1 MKQSIRDFISED
13 GELATVIRAAQMIA
27 LTDATVLILGESG
40 TGKEL
45 LARAIH
51 QKSRRANAPFVVINC
66 AALPETLAETELFGH
81 QKGAF
86 TGAETHRQG
95 RIQSANGGTL
105 FLDEIGELPLNI
117 QSKFLR
123 FLENGECQP
132 VGKNTVEKVDTRIIA
147 ATNRDLFA
155 EVKAGHFRQDLYYR
169 LNIVPLTLPPLR
181 HRRADIKLLIQF
193 FTTQFAQKYHCNAPI
208 FPRDILNY
216 LENQQWSGNIRE
228 LRNLCE
234 RLVVLYA
241 GQTICFEHLPVEL
254 HVSHPPVSPVQTTD
268 FVLPDKGVNLAE
280 LEVSLIRQALT
291 KTYGNLS
298 QAARLLGLSR
308 DTLLYRVKKYGVMVS

>member
-1 MKQSIRDFISED
+1 MKKEVFELIGKD
-13 GELATVIRAAQMIA
+13 GELETIMRSAQIIA

-45 LARAIH
+45 LAREIH
-51 QKSRRANAPFVVINC
+51 QKSRRSNAPFVVINC

-81 QKGAF
+81 RKGAF

-105 FLDEIGELPLNI
+105 FLDEIGELPLSI

-123 FLENGECQP
+123 FLEHGECQP
-132 VGKNTVEKVDTRIIA
+132 LGKNSIDKIDTRIIA
-147 ATNRDLFA
+147 ATNRDLLA
-155 EVKAGHFRQDLYYR
+155 EVKAGRFRQDLYYR

-181 HRRADIKLLIQF
+181 HRKQDIKLLFNYFINYFSQQYQLDKPTYNQVFIQHLE
-193 FTTQFAQKYHCNAPI
+193 KYH
-208 FPRDILNY
+208 
-216 LENQQWSGNIRE
+216 WHGNIRE

-234 RLVVLYA
+234 RLILLHS
-241 GQTICFEHLPVEL
+241 GQLITIEHLPSEL
-254 HVSHPPVSPVQTTD
+254 QFSSQKLYSHNNID
-268 FVLPDKGVNLAE
+268 FTLPSKGINLME
-280 LEVSLIRQALT
+280 LEINLIHQALT

-308 DTLLYRVKKYGVMVS
+308 DTLLYRVKKYEIMV

>member
-1 MKQSIRDFISED
+1 MNQEVNTLIGED
-13 GELATVIRAAQMIA
+13 GELETVIRAAQMIA

-45 LARAIH
+45 LAREIH
-51 QKSRRANAPFVVINC
+51 HKSRRAVQPFVVINC

-81 QKGAF
+81 SKGAF
-86 TGAETHRQG
+86 TGAEFHRQG
-95 RIQSANGGTL
+95 RIQSADDGTL
-105 FLDEIGELPLNI
+105 FLDEIGELPLSV
-117 QSKFLR
+117 QGKFLR

-132 VGKNTVEKVDTRIIA
+132 VGKNHLEKINTRIIA
-147 ATNRDLFA
+147 ATNRDLVE
-155 EVKAGHFRQDLYYR
+155 EVKAGRFRQDLYYR

-181 HRRADIKLLIQF
+181 ARKADIKLLIHY
-193 FTTQFAQKYHCNAPI
+193 FTQYFSQKYQLDKPLYS
-208 FPRDILNY
+208 RSILQY
-216 LENQQWSGNIRE
+216 LENYSWGGNVRE

-234 RLVVLYA
+234 RLVLLCN
-241 GQTICFEHLPVEL
+241 GQLVEIHHLPTEMQASCSL
-254 HVSHPPVSPVQTTD
+254 PPASYVSE
-268 FVLPDKGVNLAE
+268 FILPAKGVNLAE

-308 DTLLYRVKKYGVMVS
+308 DTLLYRVKKYAILS